1 MNRHV
6 AFAALGLSGTLLL
19 PACSSGGPAGHG
31 AVRVGSV
38 VHIGPY
44 TEEFASPLPANPA
57 QAGVV
62 EGFREGQILWDKS
75 GYAWRLVAPVREYVT
90 GQALTHLEAAVKAGK
105 AGDVVPAGTD
115 RFFMTRVTA
124 ITGRNAVLATCDDG
138 SRFKEVN
145 PHTGKVDVSFLPL
158 PGQEYLF
165 GTWRMVRL
173 GGHWAISAF
182 SLALLPS
189 RSAEPCQPGVAG
201 FGPSRR
207 PTVAGLLAGTLAAL
221 RAARSVHV
229 GGTIRQGGKT
239 ASVNLA
245 ITRSGEL
252 SGQISLNGAVI
263 TVLSTHGHAYLKL
276 SPAFLRIAHLP
287 ASVCSRYCG
296 KYLESPAVRSHVVF
310 PGVNLASLTKFLAT
324 TPTRG
329 FKYLGAVTTGGQ
341 PAWLLQDSHGNSV
354 FIAARGKPYVLRE
367 VAPPGGS
374 SLNLTRWNGVRIPG
388 PPPASQVV
396 NLSQLT
402 R

>member
-6 AFAALGLSGTLLL
+6 AFAALGLSGALLL
-19 PACSSGGPAGHG
+19 ACSSGGPASHG

-75 GYAWRLVAPVREYVT
+75 SYAWRLVAPVREYVT

-105 AGDVVPAGTD
+105 AGGVVPAGVD
-115 RFFMTRVTA
+115 RYFMTRVTTV
-124 ITGRNAVLATCDDG
+124 TGRNAVVATCDDG

-165 GTWRMVRL
+165 ETWRMVRL

-207 PTVAGLLAGTLAAL
+207 PTVAGLLAGTRAAL
-221 RAARSVHV
+221 RAAHSVHI
-229 GGTIRQGGKT
+229 GGTIRQGGKS

-245 ITRSGEL
+245 VTRSGEL

-263 TVLSTHGHAYLKL
+263 TVLSTHGHTYLKL

-287 ASVCSRYCG
+287 ASVCSRFCG

-310 PGVNLASLTKFLAT
+310 PGVNLASLTKVLAT

-367 VAPPGGS
+367 AAPPGGS
-374 SLNLTRWNGVRIPG
+374 SLNLTQWNAARIPG

-396 NLSQLT
+396 SLSQL
-402 R
+402 RR